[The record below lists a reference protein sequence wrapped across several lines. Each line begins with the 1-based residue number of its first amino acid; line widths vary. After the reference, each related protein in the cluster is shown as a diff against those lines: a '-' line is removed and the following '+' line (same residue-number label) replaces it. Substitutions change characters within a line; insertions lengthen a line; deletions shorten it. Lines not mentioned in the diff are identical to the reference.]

1 MEADV
6 TVETLGVGVESGD
19 PQGEPIVADG
29 ALARLNQSTA
39 NTMTMARFQHIGG
52 FQ

>member
-6 TVETLGVGVESGD
+6 TVETLGVGVESGG

-29 ALARLNQSTA
+29 ALACLNQSTA
-39 NTMTMARFQHIGG
+39 NTMTMARFQHI
-52 FQ
+52 